1 MMFASV
7 FASLGTRIMFVVLAA
22 LLGLGGL
29 FIGFVKVIQKD
40 VLAQL
45 MEHLETGQYKKREK
59 TLAYMTKILEQGIH
73 EYYKN
78 FDNATARKMALD
90 YFKRINDDKGMIYM
104 VVVDKNGVVLFD
116 PVNPKTVGQSGLDA
130 QSVDGVYYVRGYLEA
145 AKKGGGYTYYKMPK
159 YDGGVP
165 EKKFAY
171 SHYDEVSQ
179 MVIATTSY
187 YTDYTDINTE
197 NQAIKEGVNK
207 VFNENTTKLFLWIL
221 TATIALV
228 VLTLIYAKLRIVKRI
243 DELVLKINAFSHGDK
258 DLRAKID
265 VGDRNDEISQVG
277 RGINLFV
284 ENARLIMEEIKGIST
299 SNKTSMDKLVQI
311 AQETQKSMKDS
322 STTLNS
328 VKNKATDVASM
339 MNISIEQS
347 QGLRKRLIETQG
359 LVKESKDA
367 IGDLFSQ
374 IIESAHTE
382 EELSSKVEQLSRN
395 ADDVKSILDIINDIA
410 DQTNLLALNAAIE
423 AARAGEH
430 GRGFAVVADE
440 VRNLAGRTQKSL
452 AEINSTIMVIVQ
464 EINAVS
470 SQMNLN
476 SQKME
481 RLSDMSKSVQ
491 ETYEKMSSNLS
502 SVVLDSNQ
510 SMDDYAKSGRQI
522 EAMVSDF
529 AEVEKVASKTL
540 ADSSDILNIATHV
553 SGTTMNLDKQ
563 VNLFKT

>member
-29 FIGFVKVIQKD
+29 FIGFVMVMQKD

-45 MEHLETGQYKKREK
+45 MEHLETRQYKKREK

-179 MVIATTSY
+179 MVIAATSY
-187 YTDYTDINTE
+187 YTDINTE
-197 NQAIKEGVNK
+197 NKAIKDGVNK
-207 VFNENTTKLFLWIL
+207 VFNENTTRLFLWIL

-228 VLTLIYAKLRIVKRI
+228 VLTLVYAKLRIVKHI

-284 ENARLIMEEIKGIST
+284 ENARLIIEEIKGIST

-339 MNISIEQS
+339 MNASIEQS

-374 IIESAHTE
+374 ITESAHTE

-502 SVVLDSNQ
+502 SVVQDSNQ
-510 SMDDYAKSGRQI
+510 SMDDYAKSGHQI

-529 AEVEKVASKTL
+529 VEVEKVASNTL

-553 SGTTMNLDKQ
+553 SETTMNLDKQ

>member
-29 FIGFVKVIQKD
+29 FIGFVKVMQKN

-59 TLAYMTKILEQGIH
+59 TLAYMTKLLEQGIH
-73 EYYKN
+73 GYYKN

-116 PVNPKTVGQSGLDA
+116 PVNPKTVGQSGLGL

-179 MVIATTSY
+179 MVIAATSY
-187 YTDYTDINTE
+187 YTDINTE
-197 NQAIKEGVNK
+197 NQAITEGVGK
-207 VFNENTTKLFLWIL
+207 VFNENTAKLFLWIL
-221 TATIALV
+221 TATIALM

-277 RGINLFV
+277 RGVNLFV

-328 VKNKATDVASM
+328 VKNKATDVTSM
-339 MNISIEQS
+339 MNASIEQS

-382 EELSSKVEQLSRN
+382 EELSSQVEQLSRN

-502 SVVLDSNQ
+502 SVVQDSNQ
-510 SMDDYAKSGRQI
+510 TMDDYAKSGHQI

>member
-1 MMFASV
+1 MFSSM
-7 FASLGTRIMFVVLAA
+7 FASLGTRIMLVVLAA

-29 FIGFVKVIQKD
+29 FIGFVKVMQKD

-45 MEHLETGQYKKREK
+45 MEHLENGQYKKREK
-59 TLAYMTKILEQGIH
+59 TLAYMTEIIEQGIH
-73 EYYKN
+73 EYYKS

-179 MVIATTSY
+179 MVIAATSY
-187 YTDYTDINTE
+187 YTDINTE
-197 NQAIKEGVNK
+197 NKAIKEGVNK
-207 VFNENTTKLFLWIL
+207 VFDENTTKLFLWIL

-228 VLTLIYAKLRIVKRI
+228 VLTLVYAKLRIVKRI
-243 DELVLKINAFSHGDK
+243 DELVLKINAFSRGDK
-258 DLRAKID
+258 DLRIKID

-277 RGINLFV
+277 RGVNLFV

-299 SNKTSMDKLVQI
+299 LNKTSMDKLVQI
-311 AQETQKSMKDS
+311 TQETQKSMKDS

-328 VKNKATDVASM
+328 VKNKATDIASM

-374 IIESAHTE
+374 ITESAHTE
-382 EELSSKVEQLSRN
+382 DELSSKVEQLSRN

-510 SMDDYAKSGRQI
+510 SMDDYAKSGHQI

-529 AEVEKVASKTL
+529 VEVEKVASKTL

-553 SGTTMNLDKQ
+553 SETTMNLDKQ

>member
-1 MMFASV
+1 MFASV
-7 FASLGTRIMFVVLAA
+7 FASLGTRIMLVVLAA

-29 FIGFVKVIQKD
+29 FIGFVKVMQKD

-179 MVIATTSY
+179 MVIAATSY
-187 YTDYTDINTE
+187 YTDINTE
-197 NQAIKEGVNK
+197 NKAIKEGVNK

-243 DELVLKINAFSHGDK
+243 DELVLKINAFSRGDK
-258 DLRAKID
+258 DLRIKID

-277 RGINLFV
+277 RGVNLFV

-328 VKNKATDVASM
+328 VKNKATDIASM

-374 IIESAHTE
+374 ITESAHTE

-464 EINAVS
+464 EINDVS

-502 SVVLDSNQ
+502 SVVQDSNQ

>member
-1 MMFASV
+1 MFSSM
-7 FASLGTRIMFVVLAA
+7 FASLGTRIMLVVLAA

-29 FIGFVKVIQKD
+29 FIGFVKVMQKD

-45 MEHLETGQYKKREK
+45 MEHLENGQYKKREK
-59 TLAYMTKILEQGIH
+59 TLAYMTKLLEQGIH
-73 EYYKN
+73 EYYKS

-179 MVIATTSY
+179 MVIAATSY
-187 YTDYTDINTE
+187 YTDINTE
-197 NQAIKEGVNK
+197 NKAIKEGVNK
-207 VFNENTTKLFLWIL
+207 VFDENTTKLFLWIL

-243 DELVLKINAFSHGDK
+243 DELVLKVNAFSRGDK
-258 DLRAKID
+258 DLRIKID

-277 RGINLFV
+277 RGVNLFV

-299 SNKTSMDKLVQI
+299 LNKTSMDKLVQI
-311 AQETQKSMKDS
+311 TQETQKSMKDS

-328 VKNKATDVASM
+328 VKNKATDIASM
-339 MNISIEQS
+339 MNASIEQS

-374 IIESAHTE
+374 ITESAHTE
-382 EELSSKVEQLSRN
+382 DELSSKVEQLSRN

-510 SMDDYAKSGRQI
+510 SMDDYAKSGHQI

-529 AEVEKVASKTL
+529 VEVEKVASKTL

-553 SGTTMNLDKQ
+553 SETTVNLDKQ

>member
-29 FIGFVKVIQKD
+29 FIGFVKVMQKD

-59 TLAYMTKILEQGIH
+59 TLAYMTKLLEQGIH

-116 PVNPKTVGQSGLDA
+116 PVNPKTVGQSGLSL

-179 MVIATTSY
+179 MVIAATSY
-187 YTDYTDINTE
+187 YTDINTE
-197 NQAIKEGVNK
+197 NKAIKEGVNK

-258 DLRAKID
+258 DLRARID

-277 RGINLFV
+277 RGVNLFV

-339 MNISIEQS
+339 MNASIEQS

-382 EELSSKVEQLSRN
+382 EELSSQVEQLSRN

-502 SVVLDSNQ
+502 SVVSDSNQ

-529 AEVEKVASKTL
+529 VGVEKVASKTL

>member
-179 MVIATTSY
+179 MVIAATSY
-187 YTDYTDINTE
+187 YTDINTE
-197 NQAIKEGVNK
+197 NRAITEGVGK

-265 VGDRNDEISQVG
+265 VGDHNDEISQVG

-339 MNISIEQS
+339 MSASIEQS

-374 IIESAHTE
+374 ITESAHTE

-464 EINAVS
+464 EINDVS

-510 SMDDYAKSGRQI
+510 SMDDYAKSGHQI

-529 AEVEKVASKTL
+529 VEVEKVASKTL
-540 ADSSDILNIATHV
+540 ADSSDILNISTHV

>member
-1 MMFASV
+1 MFSSM
-7 FASLGTRIMFVVLAA
+7 FASLGTRIMLVVLAA

-29 FIGFVKVIQKD
+29 FIGFVKVMQKD

-45 MEHLETGQYKKREK
+45 MEHLENGQYKKREK

-73 EYYKN
+73 EYYKS

-116 PVNPKTVGQSGLDA
+116 PVNPKTVGQSGLEA

-179 MVIATTSY
+179 MVIAATSY
-187 YTDYTDINTE
+187 YTDINTE
-197 NQAIKEGVNK
+197 NKAIKEGVNK

-228 VLTLIYAKLRIVKRI
+228 VLTLVYAKLRIVKRI

-299 SNKTSMDKLVQI
+299 LNKTSMDKLVQI
-311 AQETQKSMKDS
+311 TQETQKSMKDS

-328 VKNKATDVASM
+328 VKNKATDIASM

-374 IIESAHTE
+374 ITESAHTE

-502 SVVLDSNQ
+502 SVVSDSNQ

-529 AEVEKVASKTL
+529 VGVEKVASKTL

>member
-7 FASLGTRIMFVVLAA
+7 FASLGARIMFVVLAA

-45 MEHLETGQYKKREK
+45 MEHLENGQYKKREK

-78 FDNATARKMALD
+78 FDNATARKMALN

-179 MVIATTSY
+179 MVIAATSY
-187 YTDYTDINTE
+187 YTDINTE
-197 NQAIKEGVNK
+197 NKAIKEGVNK

-258 DLRAKID
+258 DLRAKIE

-277 RGINLFV
+277 RGVNLFV

-328 VKNKATDVASM
+328 VKNKATDVANM
-339 MNISIEQS
+339 MNTSIEQS

-374 IIESAHTE
+374 ITESAHTE

-464 EINAVS
+464 EINDVS

-502 SVVLDSNQ
+502 SVVSDSNQ

-529 AEVEKVASKTL
+529 VGVEKVASKTL

>member
-1 MMFASV
+1 MMFSSM
-7 FASLGTRIMFVVLAA
+7 FASLGTRIMLVVLAA

-29 FIGFVKVIQKD
+29 FIGFVKVMQKD

-179 MVIATTSY
+179 MVIAATSY
-187 YTDYTDINTE
+187 YTDINTE
-197 NQAIKEGVNK
+197 NKAIKEGVNK

-243 DELVLKINAFSHGDK
+243 DELVLKINAFSRGDK
-258 DLRAKID
+258 DLRIKID

-277 RGINLFV
+277 HGVNLFV

-299 SNKTSMDKLVQI
+299 LNKTSMDKLVQI
-311 AQETQKSMKDS
+311 TQETQKSMKDS

-328 VKNKATDVASM
+328 VKNKATDIASM

-374 IIESAHTE
+374 ITESAHTE

-464 EINAVS
+464 EINDVS

-502 SVVLDSNQ
+502 SVVSDSNQ
-510 SMDDYAKSGRQI
+510 SMDDYAKSGHQI

-540 ADSSDILNIATHV
+540 ADSSDILNIATQV

>member
-7 FASLGTRIMFVVLAA
+7 FASLGTRIVFVVLAA
-22 LLGLGGL
+22 LISLGGL
-29 FIGFVKVIQKD
+29 FIGFVKVMQKD
-40 VLAQL
+40 VSAQL

-73 EYYKN
+73 GYYKN

-179 MVIATTSY
+179 MVIAATSY
-187 YTDYTDINTE
+187 YTDINTE
-197 NQAIKEGVNK
+197 NQAITEGVGK
-207 VFNENTTKLFLWIL
+207 VFSENTTKLFLWIL
-221 TATIALV
+221 TATIALA

-243 DELVLKINAFSHGDK
+243 DGLVLKINAFSHGDK
-258 DLRAKID
+258 DLRAKIEVD
-265 VGDRNDEISQVG
+265 DRNDEISQVG
-277 RGINLFV
+277 RGVNLFV

-311 AQETQKSMKDS
+311 AQETQKSMKNS

-339 MNISIEQS
+339 MNTSIEQS

-367 IGDLFSQ
+367 IEDLFSQ

-382 EELSSKVEQLSRN
+382 EELSSQVEQLSRN

-502 SVVLDSNQ
+502 SVVRDSNQ

-529 AEVEKVASKTL
+529 VEVEKVASKTL

>member
-1 MMFASV
+1 M

-179 MVIATTSY
+179 MVIAATSY
-187 YTDYTDINTE
+187 YTDINTE
-197 NQAIKEGVNK
+197 NRAIKEGVNK

-221 TATIALV
+221 TATIVLV

-265 VGDRNDEISQVG
+265 VDDRNDEISQVG
-277 RGINLFV
+277 RGVNLFV

-339 MNISIEQS
+339 MNASIEQS

-382 EELSSKVEQLSRN
+382 EELSSQVEQLSRN

-464 EINAVS
+464 EINDVS

-502 SVVLDSNQ
+502 SVVSDSNQ
-510 SMDDYAKSGRQI
+510 SMDDYAKSGHQI

-529 AEVEKVASKTL
+529 VGVEKVASKTL

-553 SGTTMNLDKQ
+553 SETTMNLDKQ

>member
-1 MMFASV
+1 MMFSSM
-7 FASLGTRIMFVVLAA
+7 FASLGTRIMLVVLAA

-29 FIGFVKVIQKD
+29 FIGFVKVMQKD

-179 MVIATTSY
+179 MVIAATSY
-187 YTDYTDINTE
+187 YTDINTE
-197 NQAIKEGVNK
+197 NKAIKEGVNK
-207 VFNENTTKLFLWIL
+207 VFNENTTRLFLWIL

-258 DLRAKID
+258 DLRAKIEVD
-265 VGDRNDEISQVG
+265 DRNDEISQVS
-277 RGINLFV
+277 RGVNLFV

-328 VKNKATDVASM
+328 VKNKATDIASM

-374 IIESAHTE
+374 ITESAHTE

-464 EINAVS
+464 EINDVS

-502 SVVLDSNQ
+502 SVVLDSTQ
-510 SMDDYAKSGRQI
+510 SMDDYAKSGHQI

>member
-1 MMFASV
+1 MFASV

-29 FIGFVKVIQKD
+29 FIGFVKVMQKD
-40 VLAQL
+40 VLVQL

-59 TLAYMTKILEQGIH
+59 TLAYMTKLLEQGIH

-78 FDNATARKMALD
+78 SDNATARKMALD

-116 PVNPKTVGQSGLDA
+116 PVNPKTVGQSGLSL

-179 MVIATTSY
+179 MVIAATSY
-187 YTDYTDINTE
+187 YTDINTE

-243 DELVLKINAFSHGDK
+243 DELVLKINAFSRGDK

-299 SNKTSMDKLVQI
+299 LNKTSMDKLVQI
-311 AQETQKSMKDS
+311 TQETQKSMKNS

-328 VKNKATDVASM
+328 VKNKATDIASM
-339 MNISIEQS
+339 MNASIEQS

-374 IIESAHTE
+374 ITESAHTE

-464 EINAVS
+464 EINDVS

-510 SMDDYAKSGRQI
+510 SMDDYAKSGHQI

>member
-29 FIGFVKVIQKD
+29 FIGFVKVMQKD

-59 TLAYMTKILEQGIH
+59 TLAYMTKIIEQGIH

-116 PVNPKTVGQSGLDA
+116 PVNPKTVGQSGLSL

-179 MVIATTSY
+179 MVIAATSY
-187 YTDYTDINTE
+187 YTDINTE
-197 NQAIKEGVNK
+197 NKAIKEGVNK
-207 VFNENTTKLFLWIL
+207 VFNENTAKLFLWIL

-258 DLRAKID
+258 DLRTKID

-277 RGINLFV
+277 RGVNLFV

-339 MNISIEQS
+339 MNASIEQS

-382 EELSSKVEQLSRN
+382 EELSSQVEQLSRN

-502 SVVLDSNQ
+502 SVVSDSNQ

-529 AEVEKVASKTL
+529 VGVEKVASKTL

>member
-1 MMFASV
+1 M
-7 FASLGTRIMFVVLAA
+7 LVVLAA

-29 FIGFVKVIQKD
+29 FVGFVKVMQKD

-45 MEHLETGQYKKREK
+45 MEHLENGQYKKREK
-59 TLAYMTKILEQGIH
+59 TLAYMTKLLEQGIH

-179 MVIATTSY
+179 MVIAATSY
-187 YTDYTDINTE
+187 YTDINTE
-197 NQAIKEGVNK
+197 NKAIKEGVNK

-243 DELVLKINAFSHGDK
+243 DELVLKINAFSRGDK
-258 DLRAKID
+258 DLRIKID

-277 RGINLFV
+277 RGVNLFV

-299 SNKTSMDKLVQI
+299 LNKTSMDKLVQI
-311 AQETQKSMKDS
+311 TQETQKSMKNS

-328 VKNKATDVASM
+328 VKNKATDIASM

-374 IIESAHTE
+374 ITESAHTE

-510 SMDDYAKSGRQI
+510 SMDDYAKSGHQI

-529 AEVEKVASKTL
+529 VEVEKVASKTL

-553 SGTTMNLDKQ
+553 SETTMNLDKQ

>member
-29 FIGFVKVIQKD
+29 FIGFVKVMQKD

-59 TLAYMTKILEQGIH
+59 TLAYMTKLLEQGIH
-73 EYYKN
+73 EYYKS

-179 MVIATTSY
+179 MVIAATSY
-187 YTDYTDINTE
+187 YTDINTE
-197 NQAIKEGVNK
+197 NKAIKEGVNK

-243 DELVLKINAFSHGDK
+243 DGLVLKINAFSHGDK
-258 DLRAKID
+258 DLRTKID

-277 RGINLFV
+277 RGVNLFV

-339 MNISIEQS
+339 MNASIEQS

-382 EELSSKVEQLSRN
+382 EELSSQVEQLSRN

-502 SVVLDSNQ
+502 SVVRDSNQ

-522 EAMVSDF
+522 EAMVSNF
-529 AEVEKVASKTL
+529 VEVEKVASKTL

>member
-1 MMFASV
+1 MMFSSM
-7 FASLGTRIMFVVLAA
+7 FASLGTRIMLVVLAA

-29 FIGFVKVIQKD
+29 FIGFVKVMQKD

-45 MEHLETGQYKKREK
+45 MEHLENGQYKKREK
-59 TLAYMTKILEQGIH
+59 TLAYMTKLLEQGIH
-73 EYYKN
+73 EYYKS

-179 MVIATTSY
+179 MVIAATSY
-187 YTDYTDINTE
+187 YTDINTE
-197 NQAIKEGVNK
+197 NKAIKEGVNK

-221 TATIALV
+221 TATITLV
-228 VLTLIYAKLRIVKRI
+228 VLTLVYAKLRIVKRI

-299 SNKTSMDKLVQI
+299 LNKTSMDKLVQI
-311 AQETQKSMKDS
+311 TQETQKSMKNS

-328 VKNKATDVASM
+328 VKNKATDIASM
-339 MNISIEQS
+339 MNASIEQS

-374 IIESAHTE
+374 ITESAHTE
-382 EELSSKVEQLSRN
+382 EELSSQVEQLSRN

-510 SMDDYAKSGRQI
+510 SMDDYAKSGHQI

-529 AEVEKVASKTL
+529 VEVEKVASKTL

-553 SGTTMNLDKQ
+553 SETTINLDKQ

>member
-1 MMFASV
+1 MFSSM
-7 FASLGTRIMFVVLAA
+7 FASLGTRIMLVVLAA

-29 FIGFVKVIQKD
+29 FVGFVKVMQKD

-45 MEHLETGQYKKREK
+45 MEHLENGQYKKREK
-59 TLAYMTKILEQGIH
+59 TLAYMTKLLEQGIH
-73 EYYKN
+73 EYYKS

-179 MVIATTSY
+179 MVIAATSY
-187 YTDYTDINTE
+187 YTDINTE
-197 NQAIKEGVNK
+197 NKAIKEGVNK

-258 DLRAKID
+258 DLRARID

-277 RGINLFV
+277 RGVNLFV

-311 AQETQKSMKDS
+311 AQETQKSMKNS

-328 VKNKATDVASM
+328 VKNKATNIASM

-374 IIESAHTE
+374 ITESAHTE

-481 RLSDMSKSVQ
+481 HLSDMSKSVQ

-510 SMDDYAKSGRQI
+510 SMDDYAKSGHQI

-529 AEVEKVASKTL
+529 IEVEKVASKTL

-553 SGTTMNLDKQ
+553 SGTTINLDQQ

>member
-78 FDNATARKMALD
+78 FDNTTARKMALD

-116 PVNPKTVGQSGLDA
+116 PVNPRTVGQSGLDA

-179 MVIATTSY
+179 MVIAATSY
-187 YTDYTDINTE
+187 YTDINTE
-197 NQAIKEGVNK
+197 NKAIKEGVNK
-207 VFNENTTKLFLWIL
+207 VFNENTAKLFLWIL

-464 EINAVS
+464 EINDVS

-502 SVVLDSNQ
+502 SVVSDSNQ

-529 AEVEKVASKTL
+529 VEVEKVASKTL

>member
-1 MMFASV
+1 MMFSSM
-7 FASLGTRIMFVVLAA
+7 FASLGTRIMLVVLAA

-29 FIGFVKVIQKD
+29 FIGFVKVMQKD

-45 MEHLETGQYKKREK
+45 MEHLENGQYKKREK

-179 MVIATTSY
+179 MVIAATSY
-187 YTDYTDINTE
+187 YTDINTE
-197 NQAIKEGVNK
+197 NKAIKEGVNK

-243 DELVLKINAFSHGDK
+243 DELVLKINAFSRGDK
-258 DLRAKID
+258 DLRIKID

-277 RGINLFV
+277 HGVNLFV

-299 SNKTSMDKLVQI
+299 LNKTSMDKLVQI
-311 AQETQKSMKDS
+311 TQETQKSMKNS

-328 VKNKATDVASM
+328 VKNKATDIASM

-374 IIESAHTE
+374 ITESAHTE

-464 EINAVS
+464 EINDVS

-510 SMDDYAKSGRQI
+510 SMDDYAKSGHQI

-553 SGTTMNLDKQ
+553 SETTMNLDKQ

>member
-1 MMFASV
+1 MFSSM
-7 FASLGTRIMFVVLAA
+7 FASLGTRIMLVVLVA

-29 FIGFVKVIQKD
+29 FIGFVKVMQKD

-45 MEHLETGQYKKREK
+45 MEHLENGQYKKREK

-179 MVIATTSY
+179 MVIAATSY
-187 YTDYTDINTE
+187 YTDINTE
-197 NQAIKEGVNK
+197 NKAIKEGVNK
-207 VFNENTTKLFLWIL
+207 VFDENTTKLFLWIL

-243 DELVLKINAFSHGDK
+243 DELVLKINAFSRGDK
-258 DLRAKID
+258 DLRIKID

-284 ENARLIMEEIKGIST
+284 ENARLIMEEVKGIST
-299 SNKTSMDKLVQI
+299 SNKTSIDKLVQI

-322 STTLNS
+322 STTLDS
-328 VKNKATDVASM
+328 VKNKATDIASM

-374 IIESAHTE
+374 ITESTHTE

-464 EINAVS
+464 EINDVS

-502 SVVLDSNQ
+502 SVVSDSNQ
-510 SMDDYAKSGRQI
+510 SMDDYAKSGHQI

>member
-29 FIGFVKVIQKD
+29 FIGFVKVMQKD

-59 TLAYMTKILEQGIH
+59 TLAYMTKLLEQGIH

-179 MVIATTSY
+179 MVIAATSY
-187 YTDYTDINTE
+187 YTDINTE
-197 NQAIKEGVNK
+197 NKAIKEGVNK

-258 DLRAKID
+258 DLRTKID

-277 RGINLFV
+277 RGVNLFV

-339 MNISIEQS
+339 MNASIEQS

-382 EELSSKVEQLSRN
+382 EELSSQVEQLSRN

-502 SVVLDSNQ
+502 SVVSDSNQ

-529 AEVEKVASKTL
+529 VGVEKVASETL

-553 SGTTMNLDKQ
+553 SETTMNLDKQ

>member
-1 MMFASV
+1 MMFSSM
-7 FASLGTRIMFVVLAA
+7 FASLGTRIMLVVLAA

-29 FIGFVKVIQKD
+29 FIGFVKVMQKD

-45 MEHLETGQYKKREK
+45 MEHLENGQYKKREK
-59 TLAYMTKILEQGIH
+59 TLAYMTKLLEQGIH
-73 EYYKN
+73 EYYKS

-179 MVIATTSY
+179 MVIAATSY
-187 YTDYTDINTE
+187 YTDINTE
-197 NQAIKEGVNK
+197 NKAIKEGVNK

-299 SNKTSMDKLVQI
+299 LNKTSMDQLAQI
-311 AQETQKSMKDS
+311 TQETQKSMKDS

-328 VKNKATDVASM
+328 VKNKATDIASI
-339 MNISIEQS
+339 MNASIEQS

-374 IIESAHTE
+374 ITESAHTE
-382 EELSSKVEQLSRN
+382 EELSSQVEQLSRN
-395 ADDVKSILDIINDIA
+395 ADDVKSILHIINDIA

-510 SMDDYAKSGRQI
+510 SMDDYAKSAHQI
-522 EAMVSDF
+522 EAIVNDF
-529 AEVEKVASKTL
+529 VEVEKVASKTL

-553 SGTTMNLDKQ
+553 SGTTMILDKQ

>member
-1 MMFASV
+1 MFSSM
-7 FASLGTRIMFVVLAA
+7 FASLGTRIMLVVLVA

-45 MEHLETGQYKKREK
+45 MEHLETGQYKKREE

-179 MVIATTSY
+179 MVIAATSY
-187 YTDYTDINTE
+187 YTDINTE
-197 NQAIKEGVNK
+197 NKAIKEGVNK

-265 VGDRNDEISQVG
+265 VGDRNDEISQVD

-339 MNISIEQS
+339 MNASIEQS

-374 IIESAHTE
+374 ITESAHTE

-502 SVVLDSNQ
+502 SVVSDSNQ
-510 SMDDYAKSGRQI
+510 SMDDYAKSGHQI

>member
-1 MMFASV
+1 MMFSSV
-7 FASLGTRIMFVVLAA
+7 FASLGTRIMLVVLVA

-29 FIGFVKVIQKD
+29 FIGFVKVMQKD
-40 VLAQL
+40 VSAQL

-59 TLAYMTKILEQGIH
+59 TLAYMTKIIEQGIH
-73 EYYKN
+73 EYYKS

-179 MVIATTSY
+179 MVIAATSY
-187 YTDYTDINTE
+187 YTDINTE

-243 DELVLKINAFSHGDK
+243 DELVLKINAFSHGNK

-265 VGDRNDEISQVG
+265 VDDRNDEISQVG
-277 RGINLFV
+277 RGVNLFV

-328 VKNKATDVASM
+328 VKNKATDIASM

-374 IIESAHTE
+374 ITESAHTE

-464 EINAVS
+464 EINDVS

-502 SVVLDSNQ
+502 SVVSDSNQ
-510 SMDDYAKSGRQI
+510 SMDDYAKSGHQI

>member
-1 MMFASV
+1 MMFSSM
-7 FASLGTRIMFVVLAA
+7 FASLGTRIMLVVLAA

-29 FIGFVKVIQKD
+29 FIGFVKVMQKD

-179 MVIATTSY
+179 MVIAATSY
-187 YTDYTDINTE
+187 YTDINTE
-197 NQAIKEGVNK
+197 NRAIKEGVNK
-207 VFNENTTKLFLWIL
+207 VFDENTTKLFLWIL

-243 DELVLKINAFSHGDK
+243 DELVLKINAFSRGDK

-299 SNKTSMDKLVQI
+299 LNKTSMDKLVQI
-311 AQETQKSMKDS
+311 AQETQKSMKNS

-328 VKNKATDVASM
+328 VKNKATDIASM

-374 IIESAHTE
+374 ITESAHTE

-510 SMDDYAKSGRQI
+510 SMDDYAKSGHQI
-522 EAMVSDF
+522 EAMVGDF
-529 AEVEKVASKTL
+529 VEVEKVASNTL

-553 SGTTMNLDKQ
+553 SETTMNLDKQ

>member
-7 FASLGTRIMFVVLAA
+7 FASLGTRIMLVVLAA

-179 MVIATTSY
+179 MVIAATSY
-187 YTDYTDINTE
+187 YTDINTE
-197 NQAIKEGVNK
+197 NKAIKEGVNK

-221 TATIALV
+221 TATIALA

-258 DLRAKID
+258 DLRVKID
-265 VGDRNDEISQVG
+265 VGDRNDEISQVS

-284 ENARLIMEEIKGIST
+284 ENARLIMEEVKGIST

-339 MNISIEQS
+339 MNASIEQS

-374 IIESAHTE
+374 ITESAHTE

-464 EINAVS
+464 EINDVS

-502 SVVLDSNQ
+502 SVVRDSNQ

-529 AEVEKVASKTL
+529 VGVEKVASKTL

>member
-1 MMFASV
+1 MMFSSM
-7 FASLGTRIMFVVLAA
+7 FSSLGARIMLVVLAA

-29 FIGFVKVIQKD
+29 FIGFVKVMQKD

-116 PVNPKTVGQSGLDA
+116 PVNPKTVGQSGLEA

-179 MVIATTSY
+179 MVIAATSY
-187 YTDYTDINTE
+187 YTDINTE

-221 TATIALV
+221 TATITLV
-228 VLTLIYAKLRIVKRI
+228 VLALIYAKLRIVKRI
-243 DELVLKINAFSHGDK
+243 DELVLKINAFSRGDK
-258 DLRAKID
+258 DLRIKID

-277 RGINLFV
+277 HGVNLFV

-311 AQETQKSMKDS
+311 VQETQKSMKNS

-347 QGLRKRLIETQG
+347 QGLRKRLIETQE

-502 SVVLDSNQ
+502 SVVSDSNQ
-510 SMDDYAKSGRQI
+510 SMDDYAKSGHQI

-529 AEVEKVASKTL
+529 VEVEKVASKTL

>member
-29 FIGFVKVIQKD
+29 FIGFVKVMQKD
-40 VLAQL
+40 VLVQL

-59 TLAYMTKILEQGIH
+59 TLAYMTKLLEQGIH
-73 EYYKN
+73 EYYKS

-179 MVIATTSY
+179 MVIAATSY
-187 YTDYTDINTE
+187 YTDINTE
-197 NQAIKEGVNK
+197 NKAIKEGVNK

-258 DLRAKID
+258 DLRTKID

-277 RGINLFV
+277 RGVNLFV

-339 MNISIEQS
+339 MNASIEQS

-382 EELSSKVEQLSRN
+382 EELSSQVEQLSRN

-529 AEVEKVASKTL
+529 VGVEKVASKTL

>member
-7 FASLGTRIMFVVLAA
+7 FASLGARIMFVVLAA
-22 LLGLGGL
+22 LISLGGL
-29 FIGFVKVIQKD
+29 FIGFVKVMQKD

-179 MVIATTSY
+179 MVIAATSY
-187 YTDYTDINTE
+187 YTDINTE
-197 NQAIKEGVNK
+197 NKAIKEGVNK
-207 VFNENTTKLFLWIL
+207 VFDENTTKLFLWIL

-243 DELVLKINAFSHGDK
+243 DELVLKTNAFSHGDK

-284 ENARLIMEEIKGIST
+284 ENARLIMEEVKGIST
-299 SNKTSMDKLVQI
+299 LNKTSMDKLVQI
-311 AQETQKSMKDS
+311 VQETQKSMKDS

-328 VKNKATDVASM
+328 VKNKATDIASL

-359 LVKESKDA
+359 LVKESKEA

-374 IIESAHTE
+374 ITESAHTE

-464 EINAVS
+464 EINDVS

-502 SVVLDSNQ
+502 SVVSDSNQ
-510 SMDDYAKSGRQI
+510 TMDDYAKSGHQI
-522 EAMVSDF
+522 EAMVNDF

-553 SGTTMNLDKQ
+553 SGTAMNLDKQ

>member
-1 MMFASV
+1 MVFSSV
-7 FASLGTRIMFVVLAA
+7 FSSLGARIIFIVLAA

-29 FIGFVKVIQKD
+29 FIGFVKVMQKD
-40 VLAQL
+40 VLTQL
-45 MEHLETGQYKKREK
+45 MEHLENRQYKKREK
-59 TLAYMTKILEQGIH
+59 TLAYMTEIIEQGIH
-73 EYYKN
+73 EYYKS

-187 YTDYTDINTE
+187 YTDINAE
-197 NQAIKEGVNK
+197 NKAIKEGVNK

-243 DELVLKINAFSHGDK
+243 DELVFKINAFSHGDK

-277 RGINLFV
+277 RGVNLFV

-299 SNKTSMDKLVQI
+299 LNKTSMDKLIQI
-311 AQETQKSMKDS
+311 TQETQKSMKNS

-328 VKNKATDVASM
+328 VKNKATDIASM
-339 MNISIEQS
+339 MNASIEQS
-347 QGLRKRLIETQG
+347 QGLRKRLIETQAF
-359 LVKESKDA
+359 VKESKDA

-374 IIESAHTE
+374 ITESAHTE
-382 EELSSKVEQLSRN
+382 EELSSQVEQLSRN

-464 EINAVS
+464 EINTVS

-502 SVVLDSNQ
+502 SVVQDSNQ
-510 SMDDYAKSGRQI
+510 SMDDYAKSGHQI

-529 AEVEKVASKTL
+529 VEVEKVASKTL
-540 ADSSDILNIATHV
+540 ADSSDILNIVTHV
-553 SGTTMNLDKQ
+553 SETTMNLDKQ

>member
-1 MMFASV
+1 MVFFSMFS
-7 FASLGTRIMFVVLAA
+7 SLGTRIMLVVLAA

-29 FIGFVKVIQKD
+29 FIGFVKVMQKD

-45 MEHLETGQYKKREK
+45 MEHLENGQYKKREK
-59 TLAYMTKILEQGIH
+59 TLAYMTKLLEQGIH
-73 EYYKN
+73 EYYKS

-179 MVIATTSY
+179 MVIAATSY
-187 YTDYTDINTE
+187 YTDINTE
-197 NQAIKEGVNK
+197 NKAIKEGVNK

-228 VLTLIYAKLRIVKRI
+228 VLTLVYAKLRIVKRI
-243 DELVLKINAFSHGDK
+243 DELVLKINAFSRGDK

-284 ENARLIMEEIKGIST
+284 ENARLIMEEIKGISAL
-299 SNKTSMDKLVQI
+299 NKTSMDQLVQI
-311 AQETQKSMKDS
+311 TQETQKSMKNS
-322 STTLNS
+322 STTLNF
-328 VKNKATDVASM
+328 VKNKATDIVSM

-374 IIESAHTE
+374 ITESAHTE
-382 EELSSKVEQLSRN
+382 EELSSQVEQLSRN

-491 ETYEKMSSNLS
+491 ETYEEMSSNLS
-502 SVVLDSNQ
+502 SVVSDSNQ
-510 SMDDYAKSGRQI
+510 SMDDYAKSGHQI

-529 AEVEKVASKTL
+529 VEVEKAASKTL

-553 SGTTMNLDKQ
+553 SETAMNLDKQ

>member
-1 MMFASV
+1 MFSSM

-29 FIGFVKVIQKD
+29 FIGFVKVMQKD

-78 FDNATARKMALD
+78 FDDATARKMALD

-116 PVNPKTVGQSGLDA
+116 PVNPKTVGQSGLEA

-179 MVIATTSY
+179 MVIAATSY
-187 YTDYTDINTE
+187 YTDINTE
-197 NQAIKEGVNK
+197 NKAIKESVNK
-207 VFNENTTKLFLWIL
+207 VFDENTTKLFLWIL
-221 TATIALV
+221 IATIALV

-243 DELVLKINAFSHGDK
+243 DELVFKINAFSHGDK
-258 DLRAKID
+258 DLRTKID
-265 VGDRNDEISQVG
+265 VGDHNDEISQVG

-299 SNKTSMDKLVQI
+299 LNRTSMDKLVQI
-311 AQETQKSMKDS
+311 TQETQKSMKNS

-328 VKNKATDVASM
+328 VKNKATDIASM
-339 MNISIEQS
+339 MNASIEQS

-374 IIESAHTE
+374 ITESAHTE

-464 EINAVS
+464 EINDVS

-481 RLSDMSKSVQ
+481 HLSDMSKSVQ

-502 SVVLDSNQ
+502 SVVSDSNQ
-510 SMDDYAKSGRQI
+510 SMDDYAKSGHQI

>member
-1 MMFASV
+1 MMFSSM
-7 FASLGTRIMFVVLAA
+7 FASLGTRIMLVVLAA

-29 FIGFVKVIQKD
+29 FVGFVKVMQKD

-179 MVIATTSY
+179 MVIAATSY
-187 YTDYTDINTE
+187 YTDINTE
-197 NQAIKEGVNK
+197 NKAIKEGVNK

-311 AQETQKSMKDS
+311 AQETQKSMKNS

-328 VKNKATDVASM
+328 VKNKATDIASM

-374 IIESAHTE
+374 ITESAHTE

-464 EINAVS
+464 EINDVS

-502 SVVLDSNQ
+502 SVVSDSNQ
-510 SMDDYAKSGRQI
+510 SMDDYAKSGHQI

-529 AEVEKVASKTL
+529 AEVEKVTSKTL

>member
-1 MMFASV
+1 MMFASI
-7 FASLGTRIMFVVLAA
+7 FASLGTRIMLVVLAA

-29 FIGFVKVIQKD
+29 FIGFVKVMQKD

-179 MVIATTSY
+179 MVIAATSY
-187 YTDYTDINTE
+187 YTDINTE
-197 NQAIKEGVNK
+197 NKAIKEGVNK

-299 SNKTSMDKLVQI
+299 SNKTSMGKLVQI

-339 MNISIEQS
+339 MNASIEQS

-374 IIESAHTE
+374 ITESAHTE

-464 EINAVS
+464 EINDVS

-502 SVVLDSNQ
+502 SVVQDSNQ
-510 SMDDYAKSGRQI
+510 SMDDYAKSGHQI

-529 AEVEKVASKTL
+529 VEVEKVASKTL

>member
-29 FIGFVKVIQKD
+29 FIGFVKVMQKD

-45 MEHLETGQYKKREK
+45 MEHLETEQYKKREK
-59 TLAYMTKILEQGIH
+59 TLAYMTKLLEQGIH
-73 EYYKN
+73 EYYKS

-179 MVIATTSY
+179 MVIAATSY
-187 YTDYTDINTE
+187 YTDINTE
-197 NQAIKEGVNK
+197 NKAIKEGVNK

-221 TATIALV
+221 TATIALG
-228 VLTLIYAKLRIVKRI
+228 VLMLMYAKLRIVKRI
-243 DELVLKINAFSHGDK
+243 DELVLKINAFSQGDK
-258 DLRAKID
+258 DLRTKID

-322 STTLNS
+322 STTLDS

-339 MNISIEQS
+339 MNASIEQS

-367 IGDLFSQ
+367 IEDLFSQ

-382 EELSSKVEQLSRN
+382 EELSSQVEQLSRN

-502 SVVLDSNQ
+502 SVVSDSNQ

-529 AEVEKVASKTL
+529 VGVEKVASKTL

>member
-1 MMFASV
+1 MFSSM
-7 FASLGTRIMFVVLAA
+7 FASLGTRIMLVVLAA

-29 FIGFVKVIQKD
+29 FIGFVKVMQKD
-40 VLAQL
+40 VLVQL

-179 MVIATTSY
+179 MVIAATSY
-187 YTDYTDINTE
+187 YTDINTE
-197 NQAIKEGVNK
+197 NKAIKEGVNK

-265 VGDRNDEISQVG
+265 VDDRNDEISQVG
-277 RGINLFV
+277 RGVNLFV

-299 SNKTSMDKLVQI
+299 LNKTSMDKLVQI

-328 VKNKATDVASM
+328 VKNKATDIASM

-347 QGLRKRLIETQG
+347 QGLRKHLIETQG

-374 IIESAHTE
+374 ITESAHTE

-464 EINAVS
+464 EINDVS

-510 SMDDYAKSGRQI
+510 SMDDYAKSGHQI

>member
-1 MMFASV
+1 MMFSSV

-29 FIGFVKVIQKD
+29 FIGFVKVMQKD

-187 YTDYTDINTE
+187 YTDINTE
-197 NQAIKEGVNK
+197 NKAIKEGVNK

-243 DELVLKINAFSHGDK
+243 DELVLKIDSFSHGDK

-374 IIESAHTE
+374 ITESAHTE

-440 VRNLAGRTQKSL
+440 VRNLAGCTQKSL

-464 EINAVS
+464 EINDVS

-510 SMDDYAKSGRQI
+510 SMDDYAKSGHQI